1 MAANSRETSTGRL
14 CMKKSTANGKL
25 FNRISHAD
33 DKESKTKPNL
43 KVGLHIRCAQYKTV
57 DNHISFK
64 NYDMQSITF
73 FWIAVI
79 VIGLIGIIGKLIR
92 KESFDLKGESVFHR
106 MYIFGCFMIFILLAS
121 ITGRYDYRKESAE
134 DNREKY
140 HIPCIDSSMELIR
153 RQKNEEVWRNSIP
166 LRLDSIQ
173 HYKKVITIDRL
184 GIFKE
189 TDYFVNL
196 YENRTLILE
205 TVLPDFLRKQKIKY
219 RLVNDFDFMD
229 RYAGTKKMD
238 LDSLQTDS
246 VLVAWGL
253 TLNYDCNKNR

>member
-1 MAANSRETSTGRL
+1 
-14 CMKKSTANGKL
+14 
-25 FNRISHAD
+25 
-33 DKESKTKPNL
+33 
-43 KVGLHIRCAQYKTV
+43 
-57 DNHISFK
+57 
-64 NYDMQSITF
+64 
-73 FWIAVI
+73 
-79 VIGLIGIIGKLIR
+79 
-92 KESFDLKGESVFHR
+92 
-106 MYIFGCFMIFILLAS
+106 MIFILLAY

-134 DNREKY
+134 DKREKY

-153 RQKNEEVWRNSIP
+153 REKNEEVWRNSIP

-184 GIFKE
+184 GIYKE

-196 YENRTLILE
+196 FENRTLILE

-219 RLVNDFDFMD
+219 RLVNDFDFLD
-229 RYAGTKKMD
+229 RYAGIKKMD

-246 VLVAWGL
+246 VLNAWGL